1 MPDDTKPMAIEM
13 ISDVSLDELSEGRR
27 LKAMAALVVL
37 WGVTVVLHWVTWGQL
52 LVWVVTVLMAIY
64 VVRIAIAS
72 PAYAVSPNKADIP
85 FTLAEAEWPRVS
97 LLVAAKN
104 EAAVITNLVA
114 SLCSLDYPEER
125 YELWVIDDNSD
136 DGTSKILDRLSKT
149 HPKLNVLHRGPEA
162 TGGKSGALNL
172 VWPRVK
178 GDILAVFDADAQV
191 PSDLLR
197 RVIPLFTNERT
208 GAIQVRKSIV
218 NSDTNFWTQGQAAEM
233 ALDRYYQEQRSARCG
248 IGELRGNGQFVR
260 QTAIAQCGGWN
271 EMTITDDL
279 DLTVQLHLHQWNIG
293 FVSNPTVGEEGVTTG
308 VALWHQRNRW
318 AEGGYQ
324 RYLDY
329 WRLLIRNQLGWNKSI
344 DMLMYWVLQYML
356 PIVALPDFLVA
367 IALRQPPVFAPLT
380 TLAVGVSYWGMAM
393 GIRRT
398 QKVSLLLAMVKA
410 FKGTLYMTH
419 WIVVMAFATT
429 RMAVRPKRLKW
440 VKTIH
445 DGEAA
450 SA

>member
-1 MPDDTKPMAIEM
+1 M
-13 ISDVSLDELSEGRR
+13 
-27 LKAMAALVVL
+27 
-37 WGVTVVLHWVTWGQL
+37 
-52 LVWVVTVLMAIY
+52 Y
-64 VVRIAIAS
+64 VVRIAIAN
-72 PAYAVSPNKADIP
+72 PNYAVSPNKADIQS
-85 FTLAEAEWPRVS
+85 TLTEAEWPRVS

-136 DGTSKILDRLSKT
+136 DGTSNILDRLAQT

-197 RVIPLFTNERT
+197 RVVPLFTNERT

-308 VALWHQRNRW
+308 IALWHQRNRW

-344 DMLMYWVLQYML
+344 DMLMYWILQYML

-367 IALRQPPVFAPLT
+367 IVLRQPPVFAPLT

-410 FKGTLYMTH
+410 IKGTLYMTH
-419 WIVVMAFATT
+419 WIIVMAFATT

>member
-1 MPDDTKPMAIEM
+1 M
-13 ISDVSLDELSEGRR
+13 
-27 LKAMAALVVL
+27 
-37 WGVTVVLHWVTWGQL
+37 
-52 LVWVVTVLMAIY
+52 
-64 VVRIAIAS
+64 VRIAIAN
-72 PAYAVSPNKADIP
+72 PNYAVSPNKADIQS
-85 FTLAEAEWPRVS
+85 TLTEAEWPRVS

-136 DGTSKILDRLSKT
+136 DGTSNILDRLAQT

-197 RVIPLFTNERT
+197 RVVPLFTNERT

-308 VALWHQRNRW
+308 IALWHQRNRW

-344 DMLMYWVLQYML
+344 DMLMYWILQYML

-367 IALRQPPVFAPLT
+367 IVLRQPPVFAPLT

-410 FKGTLYMTH
+410 IKGTLYMTH
-419 WIVVMAFATT
+419 WIIVMAFATT

>member
-1 MPDDTKPMAIEM
+1 MAIEM
-13 ISDVSLDELSEGRR
+13 VPNVSPDDLSEGRR
-27 LKAMAALVVL
+27 LKALAALVFL
-37 WGVTVVLHWVTWGQL
+37 WGITLVLHWVTWGA
-52 LVWVVTVLMAIY
+52 LVVWGVTGLVALY
-64 VVRIAIAS
+64 LVRIAIANS
-72 PAYAVSPNKADIP
+72 TYATSPNRASLP
-85 FTLAEAEWPRVS
+85 AEMEESPRVS

-104 EAAVITNLVA
+104 EAAVIANLVA
-114 SLCSLDYPEER
+114 SLCSLDYPEDR

-136 DGTSKILDRLSKT
+136 DGTGGILDRLT
-149 HPKLNVLHRGPEA
+149 QDYPKLKVLHRGPEA

-172 VWPRVK
+172 AWPRAT
-178 GDILAVFDADAQV
+178 GDLLAVFDADAQV
-191 PSDLLR
+191 PANLLQH
-197 RVIPLFTNERT
+197 VVPLFSNDQT

-218 NSDTNFWTQGQAAEM
+218 NSETNFWTQGQAAEM
-233 ALDRYYQEQRSARCG
+233 ALDRYYQEQRAARCG

-260 QTAIAQCGGWN
+260 RTAITQCGGWN

-279 DLTVQLHLHQWNIG
+279 DLTVQLHLNQWNIG
-293 FVSNPTVGEEGVTTG
+293 FLTTPTVGEEGVTSG
-308 VALWHQRNRW
+308 IALWHQRNRW

-329 WRLLIRNQLGWNKSI
+329 WRLLLRNRLGWNKSI
-344 DMLMYWVLQYML
+344 DMLVYWMLQYML
-356 PIVALPDFLVA
+356 PIVALPDLMIA

-380 TLAVGVSYWGMAM
+380 TFAVGVSYWGMAM

-398 QKVSLLLAMVKA
+398 QKISLLLAMVRA
-410 FKGTLYMTH
+410 VKGTLYMTH